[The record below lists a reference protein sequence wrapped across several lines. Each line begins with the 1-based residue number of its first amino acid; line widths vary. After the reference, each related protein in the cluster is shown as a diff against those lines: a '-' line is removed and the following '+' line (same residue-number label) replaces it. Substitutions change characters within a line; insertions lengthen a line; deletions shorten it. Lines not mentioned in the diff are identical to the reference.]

1 MTKNQVQELHSYMEE
16 LTSKYND
23 ENLEIT
29 QKSHER
35 IEDRLYEDDY
45 DQDRI
50 NEQECINQYE
60 EGKFVG
66 IQEVV
71 ENINNI
77 LNKEVSND

>member
-16 LTSKYND
+16 LTSQYND
-23 ENLEIT
+23 ENYEI
-29 QKSHER
+29 QRKSHER
-35 IEDRLYEDDY
+35 IIDRLYEDDY
-45 DQDRI
+45 DQHTI
-50 NEQECINQYE
+50 NDQESENNYG

>member
-45 DQDRI
+45 DQDSI

>member
-1 MTKNQVQELHSYMEE
+1 MTKNQEQALQSYMEE
-16 LTSKYND
+16 LTSQYND
-23 ENLEIT
+23 ESLEII

-35 IEDRLYEDDY
+35 IIDKLYEDDY
-45 DQDRI
+45 DRDTI
-50 NEQECINQYE
+50 NDQISENNYG

>member
-1 MTKNQVQELHSYMEE
+1 MTKNQEQELQSYMEE
-16 LTSKYND
+16 LTSQYND
-23 ENLEIT
+23 ERLEII

-35 IEDRLYEDDY
+35 IIDKLYEDDY
-45 DQDRI
+45 DRDTI
-50 NEQECINQYE
+50 NDQISENNYG

>member
-16 LTSKYND
+16 LTSQYND
-23 ENLEIT
+23 ENYEI
-29 QKSHER
+29 QRKSHER
-35 IEDRLYEDDY
+35 IIDRMYEDEQ
-45 DQDRI
+45 DQHTI
-50 NEQECINQYE
+50 NDQESENNYG

>member
-1 MTKNQVQELHSYMEE
+1 MEE
-16 LTSKYND
+16 LTSQYND
-23 ENLEIT
+23 ERLEII

-35 IEDRLYEDDY
+35 IIDKLYEDDY
-45 DQDRI
+45 DRDTI
-50 NEQECINQYE
+50 NDQISENNYG

>member
-1 MTKNQVQELHSYMEE
+1 MEE

-77 LNKEVSND
+77 LNKEVSHD

>member
-1 MTKNQVQELHSYMEE
+1 MTKNQEQELQSYMEE
-16 LTSKYND
+16 LTSQYND
-23 ENLEIT
+23 ESLEII

-35 IEDRLYEDDY
+35 IIDKLYEDDY
-45 DQDRI
+45 DRDTI
-50 NEQECINQYE
+50 NDQISENNYG